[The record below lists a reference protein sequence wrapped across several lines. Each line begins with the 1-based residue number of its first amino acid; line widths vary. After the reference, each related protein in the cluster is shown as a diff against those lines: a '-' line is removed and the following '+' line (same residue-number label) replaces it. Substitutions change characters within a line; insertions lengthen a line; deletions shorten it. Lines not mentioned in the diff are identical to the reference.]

1 MLKDLAENNNSCT
14 ETQVGFSA
22 GKQYNIYVTRH
33 TDSQQA
39 LSLNSFR
46 ITSRCDQSKI
56 IIELDGK
63 EVNNFGCNTKGKHY
77 YIIDTIN

>member
-1 MLKDLAENNNSCT
+1 MLEELAANNNSCT

-22 GKQYNIYVTRH
+22 GKQYNSYITSH
-33 TDSQQA
+33 IDAQQI

-56 IIELDGK
+56 IIELDNK
-63 EVNNFGCNTKGKHY
+63 EVKNFACNTKGKH
-77 YIIDTIN
+77 